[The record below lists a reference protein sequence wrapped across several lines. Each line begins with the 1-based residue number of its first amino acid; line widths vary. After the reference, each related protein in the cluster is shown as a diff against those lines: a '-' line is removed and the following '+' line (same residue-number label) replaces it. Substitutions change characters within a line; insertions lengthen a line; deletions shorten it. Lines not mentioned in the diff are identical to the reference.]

1 MKGGKGLCPGASP
14 SLLLGQKIK
23 QKGGDKECLK
33 KEKDSH

>member
-1 MKGGKGLCPGASP
+1 MPRGFTLPLIGA
-14 SLLLGQKIK
+14 KIK

>member
-1 MKGGKGLCPGASP
+1 MPRALP

-33 KEKDSH
+33 KEKDSL